1 VEMSLLE
8 IKYEIKTLI
17 LKLDKLNEK

>member
-8 IKYEIKTLI
+8 IKYEIKTLV